1 LQFHNRST
9 LDTPFLIIAAVLF
22 VFGNCLAA
30 ADEPPYGLDKR
41 IPWNSLRLVGSPEP
55 PLAYTV
61 ERTYTK
67 HEWKSPIFISQEPG
81 SDRLWIVQSNNK
93 PDQGSSIVRIK
104 DDPASNETE
113 IVLEIPKQLVYSIC
127 FDPEYQTN
135 GYVYVFSNGP
145 RDAAERMNR
154 VSRFTITR
162 QPLRINPKSA
172 QLVIEWKSNGHDGG
186 DMAFGLDGMF
196 FITTGDGTSDSD
208 GLDSGQTLND
218 LLGSVLRIDVHRR
231 DGSLPYAIP
240 KDNPF
245 IDTPGARPEIWAY
258 GLRNPWRMCTDS
270 KTGHIWVGNNGQDLW
285 ETAYLLRRGANY
297 GWSVYEGSHPF
308 YLERRRGPTPLVL
321 PTIEHS
327 HAEFRSL
334 TGGAVYYGERL
345 RDLVGAYI

>member
-1 LQFHNRST
+1 M
-9 LDTPFLIIAAVLF
+9 

-30 ADEPPYGLDKR
+30 ADEPPYGLEER
-41 IPWNSLRLVGSPEP
+41 IPWNSSRLVGSPEP
-55 PLAYTV
+55 PLPYTV

-67 HEWKSPIFISQEPG
+67 HEWKSPIYISEEPG
-81 SDRLWIVQSNNK
+81 SDRLWVVQSNNK

-104 DDPASNETE
+104 DDPASNESE
-113 IVLEIPKQLVYSIC
+113 IVLEIPKQLIYSVC
-127 FDPEYQTN
+127 FDLNFRET
-135 GYVYVFSNGP
+135 GHVYVFSNGP

-154 VSRFTITR
+154 VSRFTVER
-162 QPLRINPKSA
+162 QPLRINPKSE
-172 QLVIEWKSNGHDGG
+172 QPVIEWKSNGHDGG

-208 GLDSGQTLND
+208 GWDSGQTLND

-285 ETAYLLRRGANY
+285 ETAYLLRRVPTTDGA
-297 GWSVYEGSHPF
+297 SM
-308 YLERRRGPTPLVL
+308 RAAT
-321 PTIEHS
+321 
-327 HAEFRSL
+327 RS
-334 TGGAVYYGERL
+334 TSSGGAVQPLSSFPRSSIPTPSSGR
-345 RDLVGAYI
+345 